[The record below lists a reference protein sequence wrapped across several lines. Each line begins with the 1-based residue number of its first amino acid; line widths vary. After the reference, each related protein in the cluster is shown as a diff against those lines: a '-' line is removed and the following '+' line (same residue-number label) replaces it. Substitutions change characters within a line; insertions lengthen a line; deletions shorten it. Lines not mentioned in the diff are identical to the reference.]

1 MNRFSQL
8 MFITLLSTLFLTVSA
23 QDLTGLLKEAESF
36 EKLLKE
42 PEALEK
48 YKQVLS
54 IAPFNIKALGKAA
67 ELNVLLGGNQ
77 KDKNNKRLYFETA
90 KSFAD
95 KAIQADANN
104 ADANYLISMVSGK
117 LTDIESDNK
126 KIVNLVKD
134 VKVYAD
140 KALIINPNHAR
151 ANYTLGKWH
160 LEMVSLSGFKKVA
173 VKLLYGGLPDGDL
186 NKAILYMEKS
196 KSLEPYFAP
205 AYLDLGKAYIANN
218 QNQSAIETLNK
229 LTKLPNRN
237 TEYIAIKEEGAK
249 LLSTLN

>member
-1 MNRFSQL
+1 
-8 MFITLLSTLFLTVSA
+8 MFITLFSTLFLSVSA
-23 QDLTGLLKEAESF
+23 QDLTGILKEAESL
-36 EKLLKE
+36 EKQLKE

-48 YKQVLS
+48 YKQALL
-54 IAPFNIKALGKAA
+54 IAPLNIKALVKAA

-77 KDKNNKRLYFETA
+77 KDKKNKRLYFETA
-90 KSFAD
+90 KSYAD
-95 KAIQADANN
+95 KAIQTDANN

-126 KIVNLVKD
+126 KIVDLVKD

-160 LEMVSLSGFKKVA
+160 LEMVTLSGFKKVA
-173 VKLLYGGLPDGDL
+173 VKLLYGGLPEGDL
-186 NKAILYMEKS
+186 NKAILYMEKC

-205 AYLDLGKAYIANN
+205 AYLDLSKAYIANN
-218 QNQSAIETLNK
+218 QNQAAIETLNK
-229 LTKLPNRN
+229 LTKLPVRS
-237 TEYIAIKEEGAK
+237 TEYMVIKEEGVK
-249 LLSTLN
+249 LLATLN

>member
-1 MNRFSQL
+1 
-8 MFITLLSTLFLTVSA
+8 MFITLLSTLFLSVSA

-151 ANYTLGKWH
+151 AY
-160 LEMVSLSGFKKVA
+160 
-173 VKLLYGGLPDGDL
+173 
-186 NKAILYMEKS
+186 YMED
-196 KSLEPYFAP
+196 Y
-205 AYLDLGKAYIANN
+205 
-218 QNQSAIETLNK
+218 QMVT
-229 LTKLPNRN
+229 
-237 TEYIAIKEEGAK
+237 
-249 LLSTLN
+249 